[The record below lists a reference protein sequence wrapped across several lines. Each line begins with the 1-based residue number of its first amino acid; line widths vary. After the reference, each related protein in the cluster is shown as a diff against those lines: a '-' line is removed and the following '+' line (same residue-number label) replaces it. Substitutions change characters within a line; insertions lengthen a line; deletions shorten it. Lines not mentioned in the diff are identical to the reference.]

1 MSQLTDPPIDNPPDE
16 ALVETTP
23 SQRRWVLVATCLALL
38 AVMVSV
44 SGLNVAQQALAIDL
58 GASQSQLLWIV
69 NGFTV
74 ALAATL
80 LPFGALGDR
89 VGRKRVLV
97 VGVGAFAALN
107 LAAAF
112 AGDPTTLLGLRVAMG
127 LSAALIM
134 PATLSTITA
143 AFPAEERA
151 RAIGVWTGVAGG
163 GGVIGLITSA
173 LLVDHASWPWVFA
186 TPIVIALASLAI
198 TLPKVPDTHSS
209 AAGPF
214 DLVGSLF
221 SVLAVGGLVLAI
233 HEGPEQGWTS
243 PVTLGA
249 ALVSVVG
256 LAAFVRQERRTAY
269 PLLDISVFRDRR
281 LSAGA
286 VSLTVMF
293 ALLFGMFLVMV
304 QFLQAVVGFSAL
316 GSSLALL
323 PMIGVVMAVSPVS
336 PRISE
341 RFGYRSTMTASLAV
355 MAAALAWLAMVPEAP
370 GYADVVGPLVLLGLA
385 LGVAMTPST
394 TAITESLPSDKQ
406 GVASALNDTVRE
418 LGGAIGVALI
428 GSVLAAGYRSDIAG
442 SADALPPDLGHT
454 VEEGIGGAYA
464 AAGQVGPDG
473 ARLIADA
480 QHAFLSGWSSAMW
493 LAAAVAA
500 VAAVVAHRIIP
511 GPGADLDAELVDE
524 ELALAA

>member
-1 MSQLTDPPIDNPPDE
+1 MPATTAPP
-16 ALVETTP
+16 VTTP
-23 SQRRWVLVATCLALL
+23 SQRRWILVATCLALL

-44 SGLNVAQQALAIDL
+44 SGLNVAQQALAVDL
-58 GASQSQLLWIV
+58 GASQGQLLWIV

-89 VGRKRVLV
+89 IGRKRVLLI
-97 VGVGAFAALN
+97 GVGAFATLN

-151 RAIGVWTGVAGG
+151 RAVGVWTGVAGG
-163 GGVIGLITSA
+163 GGILGLISSA
-173 LLVDHASWPWVFA
+173 LLIDHASWPWVFA
-186 TPIVIALASLAI
+186 APIIISLASLAI
-198 TLPKVPDTHSS
+198 AVPKVPDTHE
-209 AAGPF
+209 AAHGAF
-214 DLVGSLF
+214 DLLGSLF

-233 HEGPEQGWTS
+233 QEGPERGWTS
-243 PVTLGA
+243 ALTLTAAIVGA
-249 ALVSVVG
+249 VG
-256 LAAFVRQERRTAY
+256 LTAFVRQERRTDH

-286 VSLTVMF
+286 LSLTVMF
-293 ALLFGMFLVMV
+293 ALLTGMFLVMV
-304 QFLQAVVGFSAL
+304 QFLQAVIGFSAL

-323 PMIGVVMAVSPVS
+323 PMIGAVMTVSPVA
-336 PRISE
+336 PRIAD
-341 RFGYRSTMTASLAV
+341 RLGYRTTITGSFGVIAG
-355 MAAALAWLAMVPEAP
+355 ALLWLAMVPNDP
-370 GYADVVGPLVLLGLA
+370 GYLNVVGPIVVLGLA

-394 TAITESLPSDKQ
+394 TAITESLPADKQ

-418 LGGAIGVALI
+418 FGGAVGVALI
-428 GSVLAAGYRSDIAG
+428 GSVMAAGYRSDIA
-442 SADALPPDLGHT
+442 STADALPPALGHA
-454 VEEGIGGAYA
+454 VEEGIGGAFA
-464 AAGQVGPDG
+464 AAGQLGPDG
-473 ARLIADA
+473 PRLIADA
-480 QHAFLSGWSSAMW
+480 QHAFLSGWGTAMT
-493 LAAAVAA
+493 LAAGFAA
-500 VAAVVAHRIIP
+500 VAAVVAARLIP
-511 GPGADLDAELVDE
+511 RDERVEVDDELVDE